1 MSLFFLKVF
10 SIIMLIVYLRHII
23 YTSIVIYKRYKMIK
37 ISEEFGLYKEADYIR
52 NNKLDPE
59 VIMETDLKEF
69 YETVKSTRE
78 VKNELE
84 NEEGKG

>member
-37 ISEEFGLYKEADYIR
+37 ISEEFGFYKEADNIR
-52 NNKLDPE
+52 NNKVDPE

-78 VKNELE
+78 CIDVSECGS
-84 NEEGKG
+84 EE